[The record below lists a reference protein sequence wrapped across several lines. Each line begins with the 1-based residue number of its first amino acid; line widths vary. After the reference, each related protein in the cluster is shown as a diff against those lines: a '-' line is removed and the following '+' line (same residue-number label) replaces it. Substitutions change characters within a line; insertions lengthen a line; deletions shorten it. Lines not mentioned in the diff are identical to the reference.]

1 MVSLKKCI
9 LKKIVSSGEAT
20 AMWKRNGNVVYNND
34 KQTKQAK
41 FSYLPLDKGVLRLIS
56 KLNGQNKQVDNI
68 K

>member
-34 KQTKQAK
+34 KQTK
-41 FSYLPLDKGVLRLIS
+41 
-56 KLNGQNKQVDNI
+56 
-68 K
+68 